1 MGFIKSRKNKKF
13 SYTPRL
19 YDDKGEGNPFEIK
32 HKFDDFRKTVGSNSG
47 IKTKLN
53 NALDDLK
60 ESPDRQVNR
69 RILIIIAVLVLIFL
83 YIIDFDLTIF
93 FSKK

>member
-19 YDDKGEGNPFEIK
+19 YDTKGEGNPFEIK
-32 HKFDDFRKTVGSNSG
+32 HKFDDYRKTVGNNSG

-83 YIIDFDLTIF
+83 YIIDFDLSIF